1 LPYSRSAVHDLLAS
15 SKGNPQTDE
24 TPSQVVVA
32 EAYAP
37 RHSPIATDGDMAL
50 PAFVPVTARSLLGHI
65 LRSPESSKIFYFLL
79 LNLLYMVVQVLWG
92 IWTNSLGLISDCEE
106 AVLCGDCCCPC

>member
-1 LPYSRSAVHDLLAS
+1 
-15 SKGNPQTDE
+15 
-24 TPSQVVVA
+24 
-32 EAYAP
+32 
-37 RHSPIATDGDMAL
+37 MAL